1 MKTALAFELLLV
13 FCLIEPFSVESRQ
26 SQPESQEPTARFGV
40 EVDYVEVNAV
50 VTDADGNFISDL
62 GLEDFEIYEDGK
74 LQEIAGFTVINIP
87 VERPRLVPFVDEVE
101 PDVRTNRQVS
111 EGRIYVIVLDANH
124 TEARRSESVR
134 RGAGELIQQ
143 WMGTNDMAAVVH
155 TGGRAE
161 ASQEFTSSKRLL
173 LAAIDRFV
181 GRKLRSATLEKQD
194 QRAAQLAGPNK
205 SPPPPYDPWELE
217 RVERAQSILGM
228 LKEVSEGLADIHGRR
243 KAVVYFG
250 EGIDY
255 NIYDVFENNE
265 ATSII
270 DSTQRT
276 LGEATRA
283 NVAIYTIDPRGLVLA
298 SEGLAA
304 VPGGASNISALQAEL
319 AIGQDSLR
327 VLAAETGGFA
337 ILNQNDFKPGLA
349 RIVEE
354 NSHYYL
360 LGYYPSRSERDGKYR
375 KIEVRVDRPG
385 VEVRA
390 RKGYLAP
397 GKGDK
402 RELAEVD
409 VPEGS
414 SPELNRLVQSP
425 LPVPGIE
432 MRVTAS
438 VFRIVEDRSV
448 VPLVVEMNIDRFRFE
463 ERDGQLHDKVE
474 FSAIAIDYQGE
485 VEAGVRRDFQLSVLP
500 RGYRLMAQA
509 GFRVMTALELPSGKY
524 QIRIVASEAG
534 AGQGGSLFY
543 DVEIPEYGKSDFVMT
558 PLVVTSSVES
568 SVPIYGTEEDKQ
580 KAILLPTT
588 RRTFSRQ
595 DRLTVLAGI
604 YPPVPS
610 GSGPPKLEVTTTIKA
625 TDGQAVFKHTEA
637 RGGEKLTEP
646 GEGIIHKVEIP
657 LTDLPPGDYLL
668 EMKARDTSKEIDV
681 IQKVVIEIF

>member
-1 MKTALAFELLLV
+1 MKMALALGVFLTLFLL
-13 FCLIEPFSVESRQ
+13 EPLSVESRQ
-26 SQPESQEPTARFGV
+26 GQRESQEPTPRFGI
-40 EVDYVEVNAV
+40 EVDYVEVNAL
-50 VTDADGNFISDL
+50 VTDVDGNFISDL
-62 GLEDFEIYEDGK
+62 ALEDFEIYEDGE
-74 LQEIAGFTVINIP
+74 LQEIAGFTAIDIP
-87 VERPRLVPFVDEVE
+87 VERPRPVSFENEVD
-101 PDVRTNRQVS
+101 PDVCSNRRAS
-111 EGRIYVIVLDANH
+111 EGRVYVIVLDVNH

-134 RGAGELIQQ
+134 RGARELIQQ

-155 TGGRAE
+155 TGGKAD

-181 GRKLRSATLEKQD
+181 GRKLRSATLVKQD

-205 SPPPPYDPWELE
+205 SPPPPYDLWALE
-217 RVERAQSILGM
+217 RVERAQNSLGM
-228 LKEVSEGLADIHGRR
+228 LKEVSEGLAHIHGRR

-283 NVAIYTIDPRGLVLA
+283 NVAIYTIDPRGLALA
-298 SEGLAA
+298 SEGFAA
-304 VPGGASNISALQAEL
+304 VPGGASNVSALQAEL
-319 AIGQDSLR
+319 AISQDSLR
-327 VLAAETGGFA
+327 VLAEETGGFA
-337 ILNQNDFKPGLA
+337 IINQNDFTPGLA

-354 NSHYYL
+354 NSRYYL
-360 LGYYPSRSERDGKYR
+360 LGYYPTNSNRDGKYR
-375 KIEVRVDRPG
+375 KLEVRVDRLD

-390 RKGYLAP
+390 RRGYLGP
-397 GKGDK
+397 GKGEK

-432 MRVTAS
+432 MWATAS
-438 VFRIVEDRSV
+438 VFRVVENQSV
-448 VPLVVEMNIDRFRFE
+448 VPLVVEMDIDRFRFE
-463 ERDGQLHDKVE
+463 EREGKLHDNVE
-474 FSAIAIDYQGE
+474 FSAIAVDYQGD

-500 RGYRLMAQA
+500 RGYRLMAQS

-543 DVEIPEYGKSDFVMT
+543 DVEIPEYGESDLVMT
-558 PLVVTSSVES
+558 PLVVTSAIES
-568 SVPIYGTEEDKQ
+568 SIPIYGIEEDKQ

-595 DRLTVLAGI
+595 DRLVVLAEI
-604 YPPVPS
+604 YPPVTS
-610 GSGPPKLEVTTTIKA
+610 GSEPPKLEITTTIKA
-625 TDGQAVFKHTEA
+625 TDEQEVFNHTEE
-637 RGGEKLTEP
+637 RGGEEAIEP
-646 GEGIIHKVEIP
+646 GEGITHKVEIP
-657 LTDLPPGDYLL
+657 LADLPPGDYLL
-668 EMKARDTSKEIDV
+668 EMKARDRSKEIDV
-681 IQKVVIEIF
+681 TRKVVIEIF